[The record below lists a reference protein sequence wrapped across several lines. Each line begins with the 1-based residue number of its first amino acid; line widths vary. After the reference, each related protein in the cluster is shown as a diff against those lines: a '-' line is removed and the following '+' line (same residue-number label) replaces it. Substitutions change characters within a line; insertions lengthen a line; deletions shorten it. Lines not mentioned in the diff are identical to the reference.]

1 MSEGS
6 SSQAPEGDAPSAPAK
21 RPRSPKRLPGQLFD
35 MPYLLLLAATLC
47 WAGNVVLGRAVY
59 EFVPPVALGFMRWS
73 LALLILLPFTWRRT
87 LRDWR
92 VIRRSLPAVL
102 LLSVTGLAAFS
113 TLVYVA
119 LNHTVALH
127 GALLQ
132 STIPVL
138 IVLFSFLVFRDTM
151 TPKQLVGV
159 GLSIVGATIIVGQG
173 NPLALLSI
181 RFNPGD
187 LILMVAFCCYALYS
201 VFLRKRPQVHPLSF
215 MTVIVALAA
224 LFLLPA
230 FLLELSFGRQ
240 PQADL
245 ATLASVLY
253 VACFASLL
261 AYVCFNRG
269 VELIGANRS
278 GQFIHLIPVFG
289 SLMAVVF
296 LGERLHWYHGVGV
309 VFTGVGVYLAAFRR
323 VAEPRR
329 SGKG

>member
-6 SSQAPEGDAPSAPAK
+6 SSQAPERGRTPSA
-21 RPRSPKRLPGQLFD
+21 SPKRRRLPGRLFD
-35 MPYLLLLAATLC
+35 MPFLLLLTAVLC
-47 WAGNVVLGRAVY
+47 WSGNVVLGRAVN
-59 EFVPPVALGFMRWS
+59 EIVPPIALGFMRWS
-73 LALLILLPFTWRRT
+73 LALLIILPFTWRRT
-87 LRDWR
+87 LQDWP

-102 LLSVTGLAAFS
+102 LLSATGIAAYN
-113 TLVYVA
+113 TLVYYA

-138 IVLFSFLVFRDTM
+138 IVLFSFLIFRDTM

-187 LILMVAFCCYALYS
+187 IVLMIAFCCYAVYS

-215 MTVIVALAA
+215 MTITFAIGVA
-224 LFLLPA
+224 FLLPA

-240 PQADL
+240 PHADL
-245 ATLASVLY
+245 PTLGAVLY
-253 VACFASLL
+253 ATCFASIL
-261 AYVCFNRG
+261 AYFCFNRG
-269 VELIGANRS
+269 VELIGANRG

-289 SLMAVVF
+289 SLMAVFF
-296 LGERLHWYHGVGV
+296 LGEQLEWYHGVGV
-309 VFTGVGVYLAAFRR
+309 VFTGIGVYLAAFRR
-323 VAEPRR
+323 IPDPRR
-329 SGKG
+329 PGRG